1 MRPIEANGD
10 YRLAQGNNQYY
21 IVDGNGVSIGLT
33 NSQGGSVGPSN
44 LSGGW
49 SAVQVEEAADGLGGF
64 EVLWS
69 RTDGDGTVWNV
80 WNVNGL
86 GARQSVYRAEI
97 SEYEKTF
104 EVDLNGDGY
113 ISPALTTIEANGDYT
128 LAEDNNHYHVVDGN
142 GYIIGLTD
150 IHGRSVGPGSF
161 ASAGSSWNAVQ
172 VEKASDGGFRVMWSD
187 VGSAALPPFAWK
199 ADASGTYQEH
209 IFPTNAQYETM
220 FKVDLNGDGYINPS
234 LTTIEANG
242 DYILADGGNQYYIVD
257 GSGYITGLTNSQG
270 GSVGPS
276 NLSDG
281 WSAVQVEE
289 AADGL
294 GGFEVLWSR
303 TNGDGTV
310 WNVWNVN
317 GSGARQSTYRAE
329 TWEHEK
335 TFEVDL
341 NGDGSVGLRPIETNG
356 DYILADGGNQYHIV
370 DGNGVSIGL
379 TNPQGRSLGP
389 SNLSTGWSAIQVEE
403 GSISGFDVLL
413 SHADGRMKVWKLD
426 ELGAR
431 QSVYR
436 AEISEYEK
444 TFEVDLN
451 GDGYIGLAPEADH
464 MLIETN
470 GDYSLAEGA
479 EKNQNYIID
488 GSGNSIVL
496 TDSFFCAAI
505 RNSGWSPY
513 QVEEDATVGFD
524 VLWYADLYGVPDW
537 PAYWSLKADTS
548 GQYTGEYVLR
558 STENHEVIFE
568 VDLDGDGYIGLPDGA
583 LLGHNG
589 HSVITGSN
597 KNDFIKGYAG
607 NDNFAG
613 GSGSDQIFGG
623 PGDDI
628 LNGEDDDDFLTGGSG
643 ADTFIFNN
651 TSGKDTIADFSGND
665 TIWIQSGADSIED
678 LQFTD
683 TFSGLL
689 IEFGDVDIELKGL
702 NRQDINSSDFEFGI

>member
-1 MRPIEANGD
+1 MWSRTNGDGTVWNVWNVNGSGARQSTYRAETWEHEKTFEVDLNGDGSVGLRPIETNGD
-10 YRLAQGNNQYY
+10 YILADGGNQYH

-33 NSQGGSVGPSN
+33 NPQGRSLGPSN
-44 LSGGW
+44 LSTGW
-49 SAVQVEEAADGLGGF
+49 SAIQVEEGSVSGFDVLLSHADG
-64 EVLWS
+64 
-69 RTDGDGTVWNV
+69 RMKVWKLDE
-80 WNVNGL
+80 L

-113 ISPALTTIEANGDYT
+113 ISPELTTIEANGDYT

-242 DYILADGGNQYYIVD
+242 DYRLAQGNNQYYIVD

-276 NLSDG
+276 NLSGG

-403 GSISGFDVLL
+403 GSVSGFDVLL

-444 TFEVDLN
+444 T
-451 GDGYIGLAPEADH
+451 
-464 MLIETN
+464 
-470 GDYSLAEGA
+470 
-479 EKNQNYIID
+479 
-488 GSGNSIVL
+488 
-496 TDSFFCAAI
+496 
-505 RNSGWSPY
+505 
-513 QVEEDATVGFD
+513 
-524 VLWYADLYGVPDW
+524 
-537 PAYWSLKADTS
+537 
-548 GQYTGEYVLR
+548 
-558 STENHEVIFE
+558 FE